1 MDGVYRVCSPIWG
14 EISQFHSLRRDP
26 IMITDNLT
34 GAQVW
39 QHPRILESCQQ
50 DSVLC
55 PKSDPQSLAGLA
67 HKFRGLN
74 RAGGRMP
81 ETRYSIC
88 CHLLPPPP
96 LPITPAAEE
105 LNRVQITK
113 LPGAIQ
119 LSVVKTEVGGSNS
132 ARYRRRWPRRIHLP
146 HSW

>member
-1 MDGVYRVCSPIWG
+1 
-14 EISQFHSLRRDP
+14 
-26 IMITDNLT
+26 
-34 GAQVW
+34 
-39 QHPRILESCQQ
+39 
-50 DSVLC
+50 
-55 PKSDPQSLAGLA
+55 
-67 HKFRGLN
+67 
-74 RAGGRMP
+74 MP

-132 ARYRRRWPRRIHLP
+132 ARYRRRWPWRIHLP
-146 HSW
+146 HSWVSNRQERIVPIYKMVAWRGQG